1 MGEESST
8 KATYKLTSTVILHM
22 EVDKEE
28 VGKTSLAGSL
38 TRQTEL
44 SSAVNEV
51 KTHMAN
57 IGRMIEDQENDM
69 RSNLNELY
77 IAKTREVVDNLR
89 NASGGPK
96 QSNVFTQSLN
106 AAVLSH
112 GQSRKVGD
120 GDGSA

>member
-1 MGEESST
+1 
-8 KATYKLTSTVILHM
+8 
-22 EVDKEE
+22 
-28 VGKTSLAGSL
+28 
-38 TRQTEL
+38 
-44 SSAVNEV
+44 
-51 KTHMAN
+51 MAN